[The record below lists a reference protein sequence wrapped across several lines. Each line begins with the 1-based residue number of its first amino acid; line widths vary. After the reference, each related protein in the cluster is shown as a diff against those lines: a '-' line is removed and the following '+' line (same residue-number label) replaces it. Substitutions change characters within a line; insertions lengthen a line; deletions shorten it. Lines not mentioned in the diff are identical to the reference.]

1 MKSWFVIHSK
11 IEHPSYSNATGNY
24 DFALLKLEI
33 GFNLPMIPFVSPAC
47 LPSVDSPE
55 NVDVMLSG
63 WVTQEWSL
71 GAGDSES
78 SPHMLQRVSQ
88 TLENT

>member
-1 MKSWFVIHSK
+1 MFFSK

-47 LPSVDSPE
+47 LPSADSPE
-55 NVDVMLSG
+55 NVDVSVKQGDQSG
-63 WVTQEWSL
+63 Q
-71 GAGDSES
+71 
-78 SPHMLQRVSQ
+78 
-88 TLENT
+88 